1 MHGRLRA
8 IYPAAVCIP
17 IQRSQR
23 QAVCFAFL
31 HFLLTQIGVSGASSA
46 KAVIIA
52 AMSSHAHI
60 ALNAQLLSGEESYRS
75 AGIHRY
81 LLNTLINLPKVD
93 PAFSYT
99 VFMGKAAG
107 LPDADRWTV
116 RRSRLPTGSAL
127 GRIIWEQALAPLA
140 LARVRPD
147 LLHGMA
153 FALPLLWGGPSVVT
167 IFDLSFLRYPAR
179 LSASRRLYL
188 RLVTRFSAR
197 RARRVLAISQ
207 SGKAEIAALLAIPPE
222 KIDVAVP
229 GVESD
234 FCPLPVRQVAD
245 FRLRYGLPGRFILYL
260 GTLEPRKN
268 LETLLRAYAD
278 LPQRGVVKL
287 LLVGGK
293 GWQTE
298 PIFALIERLG
308 LADEV
313 VIPGFVPRE
322 TLPLWYNASEVFVYP
337 SVYEGFGLPL
347 VEAMACGVPVVASNT
362 TSLPEAVGQDGLLL
376 PPNDV
381 GAWTDTLA
389 TLLDD
394 ASARADLAA
403 RGQQRARQFT
413 WEQTAR
419 QTVASYRRAL
429 DAPG

>member
-1 MHGRLRA
+1 
-8 IYPAAVCIP
+8 
-17 IQRSQR
+17 
-23 QAVCFAFL
+23 
-31 HFLLTQIGVSGASSA
+31 
-46 KAVIIA
+46 
-52 AMSSHAHI
+52 MSDHAHI

-81 LLNTLINLPKVD
+81 LLNTLVNLPKVD
-93 PAFSYT
+93 PALSFT
-99 VFMGKAAG
+99 VFTGKAR

-116 RRSRLPTGSAL
+116 RRSRLPTGSAA
-127 GRIIWEQALAPLA
+127 GRIVWEQALAPLA

-167 IFDLSFLRYPAR
+167 IFDLSFLRYPDR
-179 LSASRRLYL
+179 LSTSRRLYL
-188 RLVTRFSAR
+188 RLITRFSAH
-197 RARRVLAISQ
+197 RAHRVLAISQ
-207 SGKAEIAALLAIPPE
+207 SGKAEIAALLGVPSG

-229 GVESD
+229 GVEPD

-245 FRLRYGLPGRFILYL
+245 FRVRYGLPGRFILYL

-268 LETLLRAYAD
+268 LEILLRAYAD

-298 PIFALIERLG
+298 PIFALIEQLG
-308 LADEV
+308 LADDV
-313 VIPGFVPRE
+313 VTPGFVPRE

-376 PPNDV
+376 PPDDV
-381 GAWTDTLA
+381 GAWSSALA
-389 TLLDD
+389 ALLDD
-394 ASARADLAA
+394 APARADLAA
-403 RGQQRARQFT
+403 RGQRRARQFT
-413 WEQTAR
+413 WERTAR
-419 QTVASYRRAL
+419 QTVLSYHRAL
-429 DAPG
+429 GAPGRGED

>member
-1 MHGRLRA
+1 
-8 IYPAAVCIP
+8 
-17 IQRSQR
+17 
-23 QAVCFAFL
+23 
-31 HFLLTQIGVSGASSA
+31 
-46 KAVIIA
+46 
-52 AMSSHAHI
+52 MSDHAHI
-60 ALNAQLLSGEESYRS
+60 ALNAHLLSGEETYRS

-81 LLNTLINLPKVD
+81 LLNTLIHLPKID
-93 PAFSYT
+93 PALSYT
-99 VFMGKAAG
+99 VFTGKAR
-107 LPDADRWTV
+107 LPDANRWTV
-116 RRSRLPTGSAL
+116 RRSRLPTGSAP
-127 GRIIWEQALAPLA
+127 GRIVWEQALAPLA
-140 LARVRPD
+140 LARVQPD

-167 IFDLSFLRYPAR
+167 IFDLSFLRYPER

-188 RLVTRFSAR
+188 RLITRVSAR

-207 SGKAEIAALLAIPPE
+207 SGRAEIAALLDVSSD

-229 GVESD
+229 GVEPE
-234 FCPLPVRQVAD
+234 FCPLPERQVAD

-268 LETLLRAYAD
+268 LDTLLRAYAG

-298 PIFALIERLG
+298 SIFALIERLG
-308 LADEV
+308 LTDDV
-313 VIPGFVPRE
+313 MTPGFVPRE

-376 PPNDV
+376 PPDEV
-381 GAWTDTLA
+381 DAWGSTLA

-394 ASARADLAA
+394 ASTRADLAA

-419 QTVASYRRAL
+419 QTVSSYHRAL
-429 DAPG
+429 ETPG

>member
-1 MHGRLRA
+1 
-8 IYPAAVCIP
+8 
-17 IQRSQR
+17 
-23 QAVCFAFL
+23 
-31 HFLLTQIGVSGASSA
+31 
-46 KAVIIA
+46 
-52 AMSSHAHI
+52 MSDHAHI

-81 LLNTLINLPKVD
+81 LLNTLVNLPKVD
-93 PAFSYT
+93 PALSFT
-99 VFMGKAAG
+99 VFTGKAR

-116 RRSRLPTGSAL
+116 RRSRLPTGSAA
-127 GRIIWEQALAPLA
+127 GRIVWEQALAPLA
-140 LARVRPD
+140 LAQVRPD

-167 IFDLSFLRYPAR
+167 IFDLSFLRYPDR
-179 LSASRRLYL
+179 LSTSRRLYL
-188 RLVTRFSAR
+188 RLITRFSAH
-197 RARRVLAISQ
+197 RAHRVLAISQ
-207 SGKAEIAALLAIPPE
+207 SGKAEIAALLGVPSG

-229 GVESD
+229 GVEPD

-245 FRLRYGLPGRFILYL
+245 FRVRYGLPGRFILYL

-268 LETLLRAYAD
+268 LEILLRAYAD

-298 PIFALIERLG
+298 PIFALIEQLG
-308 LADEV
+308 LADDV
-313 VIPGFVPRE
+313 VTPGFVPRE

-376 PPNDV
+376 PPDDV
-381 GAWTDTLA
+381 GAWSSALA
-389 TLLDD
+389 ALLDD
-394 ASARADLAA
+394 APARADLAA
-403 RGQQRARQFT
+403 RGQRRARQFT
-413 WEQTAR
+413 WERTAR
-419 QTVASYRRAL
+419 QTVLSYHRAL
-429 DAPG
+429 GAPGRGED